1 MEKCKNNVKCVKE
14 MDDRDSREVEDDQGK
29 KVSREKLIKGTGK
42 RGKDWVEKTA
52 ETGKSA

>member
-29 KVSREKLIKGTGK
+29 KVSREKTRKL
-42 RGKDWVEKTA
+42 EKNW
-52 ETGKSA
+52 